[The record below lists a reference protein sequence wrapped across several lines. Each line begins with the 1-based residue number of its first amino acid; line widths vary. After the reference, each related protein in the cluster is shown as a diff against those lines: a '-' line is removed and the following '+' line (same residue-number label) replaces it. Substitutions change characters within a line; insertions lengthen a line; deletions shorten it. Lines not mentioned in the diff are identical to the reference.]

1 MSQYLL
7 FLILGLSVGAVYA
20 ALTMG
25 IVVVYQ
31 GTGVIN
37 FAAAAMTTVSLYVFS
52 DLQAG
57 KFTLPVPW
65 VPSWDVGPPPTWV
78 SVVVALLVAAALGAL
93 IQVAVSR
100 PLRNAPVLAK
110 VVGAVGIMLTLQAGM
125 GLKYGTEPRSR
136 KTLLPTGTVR
146 FGGANIAVDRLWFVG
161 IVVVLGAVLATW
173 MRRSRTGLGIQA
185 AAETSAPQRSPGS
198 RHRPSAW

>member
-7 FLILGLSVGAVYA
+7 FFILGLSVGAVYA

-57 KFTLPVPW
+57 KFTLPIPW

-78 SVVVALLVAAALGAL
+78 SVVVALVVAAGLGAL

-125 GLKYGTEPRSR
+125 GL
-136 KTLLPTGTVR
+136 
-146 FGGANIAVDRLWFVG
+146 
-161 IVVVLGAVLATW
+161 
-173 MRRSRTGLGIQA
+173 
-185 AAETSAPQRSPGS
+185 
-198 RHRPSAW
+198 